1 VHDLFDIVGLS
12 RSAPPVEV
20 RRVCARL
27 VRRAHPDFVYP
38 IGSGSAAAAAQPP
51 SFDVPAVVR
60 RDVAVDFLEMSA
72 VLDRVQSA
80 FFRHPPS
87 HSF

>member
-1 VHDLFDIVGLS
+1 MHDLFDIVGLP

-38 IGSGSAAAAAQPP
+38 NESGGSLAAAAAV
-51 SFDVPAVVR
+51 SFDAPAVR
-60 RDVAVDFLEMSA
+60 RDVAVDFLEMTA
-72 VLDRVQSA
+72 IRDRVQSA
-80 FFRHPPS
+80 FFCDS
-87 HSF
+87 SSCTG

>member
-1 VHDLFDIVGLS
+1 MHDLFDIVGLP

-38 IGSGSAAAAAQPP
+38 NESGGPSAVASSLP
-51 SFDVPAVVR
+51 FDAPGVR
-60 RDVAVDFLEMSA
+60 RDAAVDFLEMNA
-72 VLDRVQSA
+72 VLERVQSA
-80 FFRHPPS
+80 FFRDPS
-87 HSF
+87 SCTG